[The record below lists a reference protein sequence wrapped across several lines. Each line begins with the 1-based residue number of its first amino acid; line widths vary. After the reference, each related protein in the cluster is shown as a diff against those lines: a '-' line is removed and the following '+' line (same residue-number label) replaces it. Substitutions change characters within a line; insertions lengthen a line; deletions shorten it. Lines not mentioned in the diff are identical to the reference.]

1 MGTLRNVPPQNEAIN
16 NVYEIKTKPELIRY
30 YHAAAGLP
38 TQPTWIAAIN
48 NRHYTSWPGLT
59 KDVAAKYFLESD
71 ETWKGHGRKIKSE
84 LRSTK
89 QLIATEMESEITI
102 ETKDKK
108 STVFT
113 I

>member
-16 NVYEIKTKPELIRY
+16 NVYELKTKPELIQY
-30 YHAAAGLP
+30 YHAAAGFP
-38 TQPTWIAAIN
+38 TQPTWLAAIN

-59 KDVAAKYFLESD
+59 TDAAAKYFPELD
-71 ETWKGHGRKIKSE
+71 ETWKGHGRKIKLG

-89 QLIATEMESEITI
+89 QLIATEMESEII
-102 ETKDKK
+102 
-108 STVFT
+108 